1 MNSTSMVMKRSLDL
15 DSPRRNRRTRSDL
28 DVLNTA
34 NNDRYSSSESDRH
47 GRGPSPD
54 SRSLNRKSE
63 RRTYD
68 QVVKSDFD
76 DEHFKGKRTDIDEEA
91 SVRVT
96 NLTKSAADHVLREKL
111 DFEFKKFGEISVR
124 IVKHGDE
131 RYAVVYFRNSEDAR
145 EAKRS
150 IENRG
155 RVLLYDRALNLEF
168 NFPAG
173 RSRNYTPDIQQNE
186 GRYSRSSSLGS
197 KVQRD
202 RRSDGFI
209 LTDLDEES
217 YARRTAKGD
226 GFYSKSAQSP
236 PPTGKID
243 EDDDPKATRTLFVGN
258 LETSISRQDVRRE
271 FERYGLVED
280 VDIKRPLRNQ
290 GSTYAFVK
298 FIDLDVATKAKHAM
312 QGCFVGRNR
321 VKIGYG
327 KSMPTTRLWVG
338 GLGSW
343 TSLPEVEREFD
354 RFGAIRRI
362 DHNKGD
368 NHAFI
373 LYDSLDAASVAAREM
388 RGFQLNGRRLK
399 IDFADLK
406 QGMSEYSNTYSHS
419 SDAAENRHSR
429 GTPEDRHRDEELF
442 HESPEQKR
450 FGRESSDTSG
460 RWSDPMSNN
469 NFKDKKTYSQQS
481 SKDDGWQW
489 EAEKEMERDKWDE
502 KKKSDKGFKTR
513 GPRTPS
519 PGLHPIADHS
529 VLTPSNRKSSER
541 TKNRERPR
549 SADGGTRNRSPP
561 AKRSRKISPALSP
574 QHGNSTSP
582 QLKSN
587 SVSPPSNQNR
597 KSNNE
602 KKNKEKDREKV
613 KAKDKEKTNEK
624 TKESPKVEK
633 EKPVKKED
641 AQTEPS
647 TSGGSESLQ
656 DIAKR
661 FAVAWRGSLILKNSS
676 FPVRLHLIGGN
687 PEIVEVLLRKI
698 SGNSSLNTVLRISQ
712 RLRLDQPKLEEV
724 SKRMNTAGASG
735 YCMLLALP
743 GIQGTCEPPLDT
755 ETNLPTQQR
764 PLRNLVTYLKQK
776 QAAGVVNLINPS
788 SLSPTSIKD
797 DSGVLH
803 AFPPC
808 QYSHDQLL
816 KIAPHLGQDAFRE
829 DHLVVVVIRGAA

>member
-1 MNSTSMVMKRSLDL
+1 MKRGLAIDSL
-15 DSPRRNRRTRSDL
+15 RRNRRIRSDL
-28 DVLNTA
+28 DVLNTLK
-34 NNDRYSSSESDRH
+34 NDRYSSSESDRR
-47 GRGPSPD
+47 GRGPSVSSPD
-54 SRSLNRKSE
+54 SRSLNRKNE
-63 RRTYD
+63 RRIYD
-68 QVVKSDFD
+68 EVVKTDFD
-76 DEHFKGKRTDIDEEA
+76 DEHYKGKRTERDEEA

-96 NLTKSAADHVLREKL
+96 NLAKSAADHVLREKL
-111 DFEFKKFGEISVR
+111 DYEFKKFGEISVR

-155 RVLLYDRALNLEF
+155 RVLLYDRALDLEF
-168 NFPAG
+168 NFPGG
-173 RSRNYTPDIQQNE
+173 RSRNYIPDVRQDE
-186 GRYSRSSSLGS
+186 GRYSRSSSASLGS
-197 KVQRD
+197 KVQQD
-202 RRSDGFI
+202 RRSDGFD
-209 LTDLDEES
+209 LRDLDEAS
-217 YARRTAKGD
+217 YVRRAGKGD
-226 GFYSKSAQSP
+226 KFYSQSAQSSP
-236 PPTGKID
+236 PSGNVG

-271 FERYGLVED
+271 FERFGLVED

-298 FIDLDVATKAKHAM
+298 FIDLDVAAKAKHAM
-312 QGCFVGRNR
+312 QGCFIGRNR
-321 VKIGYG
+321 AKIGYG

-343 TSLPEVEREFD
+343 TSFPEVEREFD
-354 RFGAIRRI
+354 RFGAIRRV
-362 DHNKGD
+362 DYNKDD

-388 RGFQLNGRRLK
+388 RGFQLNGQRLK

-406 QGMSEYSNTYSHS
+406 QGLGEYSNT
-419 SDAAENRHSR
+419 SDAVEDRHHR
-429 GTPEDRHRDEELF
+429 VAPEDQHRDEELIR
-442 HESPEQKR
+442 ESPEHKR
-450 FGRESSDTSG
+450 FRRESSDTSG
-460 RWSDPMSNN
+460 RWSDSASNH
-469 NFKDKKTYSQQS
+469 NFKDKKIYSQQDI
-481 SKDDGWQW
+481 KHNDWQW
-489 EAEKEMERDKWDE
+489 EAEKEMEQDKWNE
-502 KKKSDKGFKTR
+502 KQKSDKEFKTR

-519 PGLHPIADHS
+519 PNLQSIEDHS
-529 VLTPSNRKSSER
+529 VLPPSRRSSER
-541 TKNRERPR
+541 PKNRERPR
-549 SADGGTRNRSPP
+549 SDDGGTRNRSPP
-561 AKRSRKISPALSP
+561 AKRSRKSSPALFP
-574 QHGNSTSP
+574 RHGNQTIP
-582 QLKSN
+582 QLKAN
-587 SVSPPSNQNR
+587 SVSPSSNQNH

-602 KKNKEKDREKV
+602 KKNKEKYHEKV
-613 KAKDKEKTNEK
+613 KIKDKEKTNDK
-624 TKESPKVEK
+624 TKDSPKDEK
-633 EKPVKKED
+633 EKEVKKED
-641 AQTEPS
+641 ALEPS
-647 TSGGSESLQ
+647 AGTSGSESLQ

-687 PEIVEVLLRKI
+687 PEIVEVLLRNI
-698 SGNSSLNTVLRISQ
+698 AGNSSPNTVLRISQ

-743 GIQGTCEPPLDT
+743 GIQGTCEPPIDT

-788 SLSPTSIKD
+788 TLSPTSIKD
-797 DSGVLH
+797 ENGVLH

-829 DHLVVVVIRGAA
+829 DHLVVVVIRGTA

>member
-1 MNSTSMVMKRSLDL
+1 MVMKRSSDI
-15 DSPRRNRRTRSDL
+15 DSPRRNKRTRSGL
-28 DVLNTA
+28 DVLNTV
-34 NNDRYSSSESDRH
+34 NSDRYSSSESDRR
-47 GRGPSPD
+47 GRAPSPD
-54 SRSLNRKSE
+54 NRSYNRKSE
-63 RRTYD
+63 RRTYS
-68 QVVKSDFD
+68 QAIKNDFD
-76 DEHFKGKRTDIDEEA
+76 DEHFKGKRTERDEEA

-111 DFEFKKFGEISVR
+111 GYEFKKFGEISIR

-168 NFPAG
+168 NFPGG
-173 RSRNYTPDIQQNE
+173 RSRRYTPDIQQDE
-186 GRYSRSSSLGS
+186 GRYSRGSTLGS
-197 KVQRD
+197 KIHRD
-202 RRSDGFI
+202 RRGDDFDYS
-209 LTDLDEES
+209 DLDENKYE
-217 YARRTAKGD
+217 RKTREG
-226 GFYSKSAQSP
+226 GRFYSQSP
-236 PPTGKID
+236 PPID
-243 EDDDPKATRTLFVGN
+243 SVEEDDPKATRTLFVGN
-258 LETSISRQDVRRE
+258 LETSISRQDVRHE
-271 FERYGLVED
+271 FERFGMVED
-280 VDIKRPLRNQ
+280 VDIKRPLRSQ

-298 FIDLDVATKAKHAM
+298 FIDLDVATKAKQYM
-312 QGCFVGRNR
+312 QGHFIGRNR

-343 TSLPEVEREFD
+343 TSLVEVEREFD

-362 DHNKGD
+362 DYKEGD

-406 QGMSEYSNTYSHS
+406 QGISEYSHS
-419 SDAAENRHSR
+419 SDAVENRYSGEH
-429 GTPEDRHRDEELF
+429 PEDQYRDEELF
-442 HESPEQKR
+442 QKSPEKKR
-450 FGRESSDTSG
+450 LGRERDDSDTSR
-460 RWSDPMSNN
+460 RWSDSVNN
-469 NFKDKKTYSQQS
+469 HNFKDSKIYSQQGV
-481 SKDDGWQW
+481 KHDNWQRR
-489 EAEKEMERDKWDE
+489 AEKEIKRDKWEE
-502 KKKSDKGFKTR
+502 KQTSVERFKFR

-519 PGLHPIADHS
+519 PDLRSLEDHKL
-529 VLTPSNRKSSER
+529 LTSSRRSHER
-541 TKNRERPR
+541 TKSRE
-549 SADGGTRNRSPP
+549 SHKLADGNSRKRSPP
-561 AKRSRKISPALSP
+561 AKRPRKSPPPDLSSQFRNPNTPLQRPQSISP
-574 QHGNSTSP
+574 TSDRNH
-582 QLKSN
+582 KSN
-587 SVSPPSNQNR
+587 I
-597 KSNNE
+597 E
-602 KKNKEKDREKV
+602 KKNKEKDREKL
-613 KAKDKEKTNEK
+613 KNKDREK
-624 TKESPKVEK
+624 TKEKTKENSNIEK
-633 EKPVKKED
+633 EKPKPVKEEN
-641 AQTEPS
+641 THIE
-647 TSGGSESLQ
+647 TSASGGGSESLQ

-687 PEIVEVLLRKI
+687 PEIVEVLLRNI
-698 SGNSSLNTVLRISQ
+698 SGNSSPNTVLRISQ

-743 GIQGTCEPPLDT
+743 GIQGSDPPVDT
-755 ETNLPTQQR
+755 ETSLPTQQR

-776 QAAGVVNLINPS
+776 QAAGVVNLLNPS
-788 SLSPTSIKD
+788 PQSPTSIKD